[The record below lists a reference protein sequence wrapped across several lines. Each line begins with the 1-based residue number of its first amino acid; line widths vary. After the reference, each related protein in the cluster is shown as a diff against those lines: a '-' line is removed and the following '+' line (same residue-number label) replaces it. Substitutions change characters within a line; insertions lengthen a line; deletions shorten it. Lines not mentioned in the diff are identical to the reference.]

1 MKRKEFPKINISTD
15 TWLDGQCFCNGENA
29 YAVEDLWEAVAD
41 LPIYEVPIIGMNTN
55 LQPWDNIGED
65 FHLFL
70 KHVRLVNN
78 ADLSYPIILD
88 PDGNIADGRH
98 RLAKAIIEGH
108 TTIKVQRLVTMP
120 ESSYVFDE
128 DGEIMDIE

>member
-1 MKRKEFPKINISTD
+1 MKRKEFPKIDISIEG
-15 TWLDGQCFCNGENA
+15 WLDDQCFCNGENA
-29 YAVEDLWEAVAD
+29 YAVKDLWEAVAD

-70 KHVRLVNN
+70 KHVALVND

-108 TTIKVQRLVTMP
+108 TTIKIKRLKTMP